1 MKLPKRNKKNTQNIH
16 KVELGT
22 LYDINK
28 NIIEKNVEVLSD
40 EQLQS
45 KKDLIVDFINQTGNK
60 YYMLLC
66 NDRKDYTLFHRN
78 ETEDGLWKDSAGLTE
93 DVIEKVLIDECLPNR
108 GKTKSIE
115 LTEDKNA
122 FEIWI
127 SIDGESYCYYFFPY
141 DLGVIEC

>member
-1 MKLPKRNKKNTQNIH
+1 MKFQNKKKKDTKTH

-28 NIIEKNVEVLSD
+28 SIVETGIQILTE

-45 KKDLIVDFINQTGNK
+45 KKDLIVDFVNQTGNK

-66 NDRKDYTLFHRN
+66 NDRKDYTIFHRN
-78 ETEDGLWKDSAGLTE
+78 ETEDGLFKDSEGLTE

-115 LTEDKNA
+115 LTENKDA
-122 FEIWI
+122 VEIWI

-141 DLGVIEC
+141 DTAIIEC

>member
-1 MKLPKRNKKNTQNIH
+1 MKLPKKNKKNNQNTHNI
-16 KVELGT
+16 ELGT

-40 EQLQS
+40 EQLQG

-78 ETEDGLWKDSAGLTE
+78 ETEDGLWKDSEGLTE

-108 GKTKSIE
+108 GKTKSFE